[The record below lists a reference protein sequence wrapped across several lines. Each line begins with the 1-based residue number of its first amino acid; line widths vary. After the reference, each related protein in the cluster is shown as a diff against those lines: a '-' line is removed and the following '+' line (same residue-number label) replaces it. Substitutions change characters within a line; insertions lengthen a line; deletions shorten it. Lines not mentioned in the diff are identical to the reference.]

1 MNNLKIPFFVF
12 WSSCRAMLSIIFI
25 TIILSIN
32 GMSGHLHIFQD
43 DKPSSCNSFP
53 DVNIMSNIA
62 EYIWIEFWM
71 ILNNIYLNTLF
82 VRLSL
87 KYYAIIM
94 ILDIKI
100 ICSSFH
106 IKLSLKIFIQQ
117 HINIYMMLNPV
128 QKCFPSNNNYVFKWW
143 PW

>member
-1 MNNLKIPFFVF
+1 
-12 WSSCRAMLSIIFI
+12 
-25 TIILSIN
+25 
-32 GMSGHLHIFQD
+32 
-43 DKPSSCNSFP
+43 
-53 DVNIMSNIA
+53 
-62 EYIWIEFWM
+62 M
-71 ILNNIYLNTLF
+71 ILNDIYLNTLF
-82 VRLSL
+82 LQVVRLSL

-128 QKCFPSNNNYVFKWW
+128 QKCFPSNNNYVFK
-143 PW
+143 